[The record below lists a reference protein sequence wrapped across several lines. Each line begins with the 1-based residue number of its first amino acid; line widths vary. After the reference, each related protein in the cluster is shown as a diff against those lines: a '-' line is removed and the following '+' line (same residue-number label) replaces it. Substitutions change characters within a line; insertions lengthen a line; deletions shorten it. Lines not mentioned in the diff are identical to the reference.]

1 MRSLELTTYVYVWDN
16 YRLLELPWDSA
27 WTWWLSFLAVDLGYY
42 WLHRFAHGRPAQ
54 AHARTRRET
63 ISCRIYHRATRHSL
77 DAATREAASTLVV
90 WILPR
95 AHE

>member
-54 AHARTRRET
+54 THACTGR
-63 ISCRIYHRATRHSL
+63 
-77 DAATREAASTLVV
+77 
-90 WILPR
+90 
-95 AHE
+95 

>member
-42 WLHRFAHGRPAQ
+42 WLHRFAHGW
-54 AHARTRRET
+54 
-63 ISCRIYHRATRHSL
+63 
-77 DAATREAASTLVV
+77 STQTHTHLKQKSADVHFNSQLQKG
-90 WILPR
+90 W
-95 AHE
+95 

>member
-54 AHARTRRET
+54 A
-63 ISCRIYHRATRHSL
+63 RACTGR
-77 DAATREAASTLVV
+77 
-90 WILPR
+90 
-95 AHE
+95 